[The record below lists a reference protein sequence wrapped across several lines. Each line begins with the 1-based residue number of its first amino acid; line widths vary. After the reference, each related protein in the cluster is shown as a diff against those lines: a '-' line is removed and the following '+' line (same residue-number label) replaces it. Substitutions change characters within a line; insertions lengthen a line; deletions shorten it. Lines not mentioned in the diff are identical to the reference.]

1 MSTKIHTYVL
11 ILLVVGL
18 ALAKV
23 PELAVK
29 NFDGSLYFVQV
40 YEDNCQNCNSE

>member
-11 ILLVVGL
+11 ILFMLGL

-29 NFDGSLYFVQV
+29 NFDGSLHFVQV
-40 YEDNCQNCNSE
+40 YEDNCQNCNT